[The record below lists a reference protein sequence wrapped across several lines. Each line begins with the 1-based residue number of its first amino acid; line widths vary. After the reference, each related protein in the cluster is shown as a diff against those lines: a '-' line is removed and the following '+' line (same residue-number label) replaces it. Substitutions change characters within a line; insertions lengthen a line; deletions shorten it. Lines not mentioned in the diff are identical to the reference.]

1 MLLNGAEILVQA
13 LRDEGV
19 TDVFGYP
26 GGALLEIFDALDQS
40 PINNVLVR
48 QEQGAVHEASGY
60 EHAKNTVGVCIA
72 TSGPGAT
79 NMVTGIAT
87 AHMDSIPLVAIT
99 GNVAKHLIGT
109 DAFQEIDI
117 TGISTPIT
125 KYNVLVQNAED
136 LPRIIAEAFYIA
148 RTGRPGP
155 VLIDIPRD
163 VSQQKVEHYE
173 QWKNV
178 DIRSYK
184 PTVYGHAGMIKRAAK
199 AIVGAERMV
208 ILAGGGVN
216 TAGAGKEVLELA
228 QKKNCPIVCSM
239 MGLGSVPASDPHVV
253 GMLGT
258 YGNQEANTLIRQ
270 ADVILA
276 IGTRFDDRII
286 NAPNLFAP
294 TSFIIHVDVDPA
306 EIGKNIEPDIPVVG
320 DAKEVLLQL
329 AEVIFRK
336 GNQMVDCHYLEKA
349 SGAPTPD
356 RIVPKVLD
364 TLCSIVDLKN
374 TYFTTDVGQHQVWA
388 ANYLRC
394 EVPNQFI
401 SSCGLGT
408 MGYGIPAAVGA
419 QVAKPDSTVVA
430 VTGDGS
436 FQMGMYELGTIM
448 EQNLPV
454 KVLLFNNR
462 TLGMVR
468 QLQYHYVGKRYSNVL
483 FGCDIDF
490 SKIFE
495 AYGFKTYRINT
506 EDEIES
512 VLKEALADSK
522 CALIECAVPME
533 DNCSPITLA
542 GSNIDDMLE
551 C

>member
-1 MLLNGAEILVQA
+1 MNGAEILVQA
-13 LRDEGV
+13 LCDEGV

-40 PINNVLVR
+40 PINNILVR

-60 EHAKNTVGVCIA
+60 ARAKNTVGVCIA

-87 AHMDSIPLVAIT
+87 AHMDSVPLVAIT

-125 KYNVLVQNAED
+125 KYNILVQNAED
-136 LPRIIAEAFYIA
+136 LPRIVAEAFYIA
-148 RTGRPGP
+148 KTGRPGP

-184 PTVYGHAGMIKRAAK
+184 PTIYGHVGMIKRAAK
-199 AIVGAERMV
+199 AIVEAERLV

-306 EIGKNIEPDIPVVG
+306 EIGKNIEPDIPIVG

-329 AEVIFRK
+329 AEAIMRK
-336 GNQMVDCHYLEKA
+336 DDQMVDCRYLEKKK
-349 SGAPTPD
+349 GAPVPD

-364 TLCSIVDLKN
+364 TLCNLVDLQN

-394 EVPNQFI
+394 EVPHQFI

-454 KVLLFNNR
+454 KVLMFNNR

-495 AYGFKTYRINT
+495 AYGFKTYRINS
-506 EDEIES
+506 EDDIET
-512 VLKEALADSK
+512 VLKEALADPK
-522 CALIECAVPME
+522 CALIECATPME

-542 GSNIDDMLE
+542 GANIDDMLE

>member
-19 TDVFGYP
+19 TDIFGYP

-40 PINNVLVR
+40 PINNILVR

-60 EHAKNTVGVCIA
+60 ARAKHTVGVCIA

-79 NMVTGIAT
+79 NLVTGIAT
-87 AHMDSIPLVAIT
+87 AYMDSIPLVAIT
-99 GNVAKHLIGT
+99 GQVAKHLIGT
-109 DAFQEIDI
+109 DAFQETDI
-117 TGISTPIT
+117 TGITTPIT
-125 KYNVLVQNAED
+125 KHNILVQDAED
-136 LPRIIAEAFYIA
+136 LPRIVAEAFYIA
-148 RTGRPGP
+148 RSGRPGP

-163 VSQQKVEHYE
+163 VSQQQVAVYE
-173 QWKNV
+173 PWKNV

-184 PTVYGHAGMIKRAAK
+184 PTIYGHAGMIKRAAK
-199 AIVGAERMV
+199 AIAEAQRLV
-208 ILAGGGVN
+208 IIAGGGVN
-216 TAGAGKEVLELA
+216 TAGATKEVMDLA
-228 QKKNCPIVCSM
+228 TRKNCPIVCTM

-258 YGNQEANTLIRQ
+258 YGNQEANSLIRQ
-270 ADVILA
+270 SDVILA
-276 IGTRFDDRII
+276 VGTRFDDRII

-294 TSFIIHVDVDPA
+294 DSFIIHVDVDPA
-306 EIGKNIEPDIPVVG
+306 EIGKNIDPAIPIVG
-320 DAKEVLLQL
+320 DAKQVLIQL
-329 AEVIFRK
+329 EEAIQRK
-336 GNQMVDCHYLEKA
+336 ESALVDCGYLEKA
-349 SGAPTPD
+349 QGAPVPD

-364 TLCSIVDLKN
+364 KLSDLVDIDH
-374 TYFTTDVGQHQVWA
+374 TFFTTDVGQHQVWA
-388 ANYLRC
+388 ANYLKCQR
-394 EVPNQFI
+394 PHQFI

-408 MGYGIPAAVGA
+408 MGYGIPAAAGA
-419 QVAKPDSTVVA
+419 QVACPDSTVVA
-430 VTGDGS
+430 ITGDGS

-454 KVLLFNNR
+454 KVLLFNNQ

-483 FGCDIDF
+483 FQCDIDF

-495 AYGFKTYRINT
+495 AYGFKTYRIHN
-506 EDEIES
+506 EDEIED
-512 VLKEALADSK
+512 VLREALADPK

-533 DNCSPITLA
+533 DNCSPITLGGA
-542 GSNIDDMLE
+542 NIDDMVN

>member
-1 MLLNGAEILVQA
+1 MNGAEILVQA
-13 LRDEGV
+13 LLDEGV

-26 GGALLEIFDALDQS
+26 GGALLEIFDALEKS
-40 PINNVLVR
+40 PINNVLAR

-60 EHAKNTVGVCIA
+60 ARAKDTVGVCIA

-87 AHMDSIPLVAIT
+87 AYMDSIPLVAIT
-99 GNVAKHLIGT
+99 GNVPKKLIGT

-125 KYNVLVQNAED
+125 KYNILVQNAED
-136 LPRIIAEAFYIA
+136 LPKIIAEAFYIA
-148 RTGRPGP
+148 KSGRPGP

-163 VSQQKVEHYE
+163 VSQQKVESYE
-173 QWKNV
+173 RWDKV

-184 PTVYGHAGMIKRAAK
+184 PTVYGHAGMIKRAVK
-199 AIVGAERMV
+199 AIAEAERMV
-208 ILAGGGVN
+208 IIAGGGVN
-216 TAGAGKEVLELA
+216 TAGAGKEVLDLA
-228 QKKNCPIVCSM
+228 ESKNCPIVCTM
-239 MGLGSVPASDPHVV
+239 MGLGSVPASSPYVV

-258 YGNQEANTLIRQ
+258 YGNQEANTLVRQ

-294 TSFIIHVDVDPA
+294 NSFIIHVDVDPA
-306 EIGKNIEPDIPVVG
+306 EIGKNITPDIPIVG
-320 DAKEVLLQL
+320 DAKQVMLQL
-329 AEVIFRK
+329 ADAIQRK
-336 GNQMVDCHYLEKA
+336 DSEMVSCNYLTKAKA
-349 SGAPTPD
+349 SPEPD
-356 RIVPKVLD
+356 RIVPKVLRAI
-364 TLCSIVDLKN
+364 SEKVDPAHSF
-374 TYFTTDVGQHQVWA
+374 FTTDVGQHQVWA
-388 ANYLRC
+388 ANYLKC
-394 EVPNQFI
+394 ETPHQFI

-408 MGYGIPAAVGA
+408 MGYGIPAAAGA
-419 QVAKPDSTVVA
+419 QKARPDATVIA

-483 FGCDIDF
+483 FTADIDF

-495 AYGFKTYRINT
+495 AYGFNTYRINS
-506 EDEIES
+506 EEEIEEA
-512 VLKEALADSK
+512 LNAALADPK
-522 CALIECAVPME
+522 CALIECTVPME

-542 GSNIDDMLE
+542 GADIDDMVE

>member
-13 LRDEGV
+13 LLDEGV

-26 GGALLEIFDALDQS
+26 GGALLEIFDALAKS
-40 PINNVLVR
+40 PINNVLAR

-60 EHAKNTVGVCIA
+60 ARAKDTVGVCIA

-87 AHMDSIPLVAIT
+87 AYMDSIPLVAIT
-99 GNVAKHLIGT
+99 GNVPKKLIGT

-125 KYNVLVQNAED
+125 KYNILVQDAND
-136 LPRIIAEAFYIA
+136 LPKIIAEAFYIA
-148 RTGRPGP
+148 KSGRPGP

-163 VSQQKVEHYE
+163 VSQQKVESYE
-173 QWKNV
+173 RWDKV

-199 AIVGAERMV
+199 AIAEAERMV
-208 ILAGGGVN
+208 IIAGGGVN
-216 TAGAGKEVLELA
+216 TSQATKEVLDLA
-228 QKKNCPIVCSM
+228 QAKDCPIVCTM
-239 MGLGSVPASDPHVV
+239 MGLGSVPASNPYVV

-258 YGNQEANTLIRQ
+258 YGNQEANTLVHQ

-294 TSFIIHVDVDPA
+294 NSFVIHVDVDPA
-306 EIGKNIEPDIPVVG
+306 EIGKNIVPDIPVVG
-320 DAKEVLLQL
+320 DAKQVLLQL
-329 AEVIFRK
+329 AESIQRK
-336 GNQMVDCHYLEKA
+336 DPNMVSCHYLEKA
-349 SGAPTPD
+349 KGAPEPD
-356 RIVPKVLD
+356 RIVPKVL
-364 TLCSIVDLKN
+364 TALSNMVDHDHCF
-374 TYFTTDVGQHQVWA
+374 FTTDVGQHQVWA
-388 ANYLRC
+388 ANYLKC
-394 EVPNQFI
+394 ETPHQFI

-408 MGYGIPAAVGA
+408 MGYGIPAAAGA
-419 QVAKPDSTVVA
+419 QKARPDATVVA

-448 EQNLPV
+448 EQDLPV

-468 QLQYHYVGKRYSNVL
+468 QLQYHYVGERYSNVM
-483 FGCDIDF
+483 FSADIDF

-506 EDEIES
+506 EEEIEE
-512 VLKEALADSK
+512 VLKEALADPK
-522 CALIECAVPME
+522 CALIECVVPME

-542 GSNIDDMLE
+542 GADIDAMIE

>member
-1 MLLNGAEILVQA
+1 MNGAEILVQA

-40 PINNVLVR
+40 PINNILVR

-60 EHAKNTVGVCIA
+60 VRAKNTVGVCIA

-87 AHMDSIPLVAIT
+87 AHMDSVPLVAIT

-148 RTGRPGP
+148 KTGRPGP

-163 VSQQKVEHYE
+163 VSQQNVEHYE

-184 PTVYGHAGMIKRAAK
+184 PTIYGHVGMIKRAAK
-199 AIVGAERMV
+199 AIGDAERLV
-208 ILAGGGVN
+208 IIAGGGVN
-216 TAGAGKEVLELA
+216 TAGATEEVMALA
-228 QKKNCPIVCSM
+228 ESKNCPIVCTM

-258 YGNQEANTLIRQ
+258 YGNQDANTLVRQ

-306 EIGKNIEPDIPVVG
+306 EIGKNIEPDIPIVG
-320 DAKEVLLQL
+320 DAKQVMLQL
-329 AEVIFRK
+329 AEVVHRK
-336 GNQMVDCHYLEKA
+336 DNKLVDCGYLEKA
-349 SGAPTPD
+349 KGAPTPD

-364 TLCSIVDLKN
+364 ALCKQVDLQN

-388 ANYLRC
+388 ANYLKC
-394 EVPNQFI
+394 EVPHQFI

-454 KVLLFNNR
+454 KILLFNNQ

-495 AYGFKTYRINT
+495 AYGFKTYRIHT
-506 EDEIES
+506 EDEIDV
-512 VLKEALADSK
+512 VLKDALADPK
-522 CALIECAVPME
+522 CALIECTVPME

-542 GSNIDDMLE
+542 GANIDDMVE

>member
-60 EHAKNTVGVCIA
+60 ARAKNTVGVCIA

-349 SGAPTPD
+349 GGAPTPD

>member
-19 TDVFGYP
+19 TDIFGYP
-26 GGALLEIFDALDQS
+26 GGALLEIFDALDKS

-60 EHAKNTVGVCIA
+60 ARAKNTVGVCIA

-79 NMVTGIAT
+79 NLVTGIAT
-87 AHMDSIPLVAIT
+87 AYMDSIPVVAIT
-99 GNVAKHLIGT
+99 GQVAKHLIGT
-109 DAFQEIDI
+109 DAFQETDI
-117 TGISTPIT
+117 TGITTPIT
-125 KYNVLVQNAED
+125 KHNILVQDAED
-136 LPRIIAEAFYIA
+136 LPRIVAEAFYIA

-163 VSQQKVEHYE
+163 VSQQQVAVYE
-173 QWKNV
+173 PWKHV

-199 AIVGAERMV
+199 AIAEAERMV
-208 ILAGGGVN
+208 IIAGGGVN
-216 TAGAGKEVLELA
+216 TSGATKEVMALA
-228 QKKNCPIVCSM
+228 EKKNCPIVCTM

-258 YGNQEANTLIRQ
+258 YGNQEANDLIRQ
-270 ADVILA
+270 SDVILA

-294 TSFIIHVDVDPA
+294 DSFVIHVDVDPA
-306 EIGKNIEPDIPVVG
+306 EIGKNIVPDIPIVG
-320 DAKEVLLQL
+320 DAKQVMLQL
-329 AEVIFRK
+329 EGALQRKAESLV
-336 GNQMVDCHYLEKA
+336 GCGYLEQAK
-349 SGAPTPD
+349 GAPEPD

-364 TLCSIVDLKN
+364 KLSDLVDLEN
-374 TYFTTDVGQHQVWA
+374 CFFTTDVGQHQVWA
-388 ANYLRC
+388 ANYLKC
-394 EVPNQFI
+394 EKPHQFI

-419 QVAKPDSTVVA
+419 QVACPDATVVA

-448 EQNLPV
+448 EQKLPV
-454 KVLLFNNR
+454 KILLFNNQA
-462 TLGMVR
+462 LGMVR

-483 FGCDIDF
+483 FQCDIDF

-495 AYGFKTYRINT
+495 AYGFKTYRIES
-506 EDEIES
+506 EDEIEA
-512 VLKEALADSK
+512 VLKEALADPS
-522 CALIECAVPME
+522 CALIECRVPMP
-533 DNCSPITLA
+533 DNCSPITLGGA
-542 GSNIDDMLE
+542 NINDMVN

>member
-60 EHAKNTVGVCIA
+60 ARAKNTVGVCIA

-136 LPRIIAEAFYIA
+136 LPRIIVEAFYIA

>member
-1 MLLNGAEILVQA
+1 MNGAEILVQA
-13 LRDEGV
+13 LCDEGV

-40 PINNVLVR
+40 PINNILVR

-60 EHAKNTVGVCIA
+60 ARAKNTVGVCIA

-87 AHMDSIPLVAIT
+87 AHMDSVPLVAIT

-125 KYNVLVQNAED
+125 KYNILVQNAED
-136 LPRIIAEAFYIA
+136 LPRIVAEAFYIA
-148 RTGRPGP
+148 KTGRPGP

-184 PTVYGHAGMIKRAAK
+184 PTIYGHVGMIKRAAK
-199 AIVGAERMV
+199 AIVEAERLV

-258 YGNQEANTLIRQ
+258 YGNQEANTLIRK

-306 EIGKNIEPDIPVVG
+306 EIGKNIEPDIPIVG

-329 AEVIFRK
+329 AEAIMRK
-336 GNQMVDCHYLEKA
+336 DDQMVDCCYLEKKK
-349 SGAPTPD
+349 GAPVPD

-364 TLCSIVDLKN
+364 TLCNLVDLQN

-394 EVPNQFI
+394 EVPHQFI

-454 KVLLFNNR
+454 KVLMFNNR

-495 AYGFKTYRINT
+495 AYGFKTYRINS
-506 EDEIES
+506 EDDIET
-512 VLKEALADSK
+512 VLKEALADPK
-522 CALIECAVPME
+522 CALIECTTPME

-542 GSNIDDMLE
+542 GANIDDMLE